1 MESKGGLRGGGGGG
15 VAWFCYGWK
24 FFCFGFLSRVAAC
37 ADFLGIE
44 WGLFRDSRDRGW
56 VWVGNSLLGVD
67 RLLVVRRVRY
77 SWSMFVEDCSF
88 LSVFFAFMKRVGE
101 VEVFLYHL
109 KFALYNVFLSFSFV
123 FQMCV
128 LNFFTFLLNWYYS
141 KKKKIEICR
150 RTLQYFN
157 NKSIRSVD
165 NILFYLIIIALCFN
179 GAFDAL

>member
-24 FFCFGFLSRVAAC
+24 FFCFGFLSRCVAAC

-141 KKKKIEICR
+141 KKKKNWN
-150 RTLQYFN
+150 LS
-157 NKSIRSVD
+157 KDSSI
-165 NILFYLIIIALCFN
+165 F
-179 GAFDAL
+179 

>member
-1 MESKGGLRGGGGGG
+1 M
-15 VAWFCYGWK
+15 
-24 FFCFGFLSRVAAC
+24 
-37 ADFLGIE
+37 
-44 WGLFRDSRDRGW
+44 
-56 VWVGNSLLGVD
+56 D

-128 LNFFTFLLNWYYS
+128 LNFFTFLLN
-141 KKKKIEICR
+141 
-150 RTLQYFN
+150 
-157 NKSIRSVD
+157 
-165 NILFYLIIIALCFN
+165 
-179 GAFDAL
+179 